1 MVRTL
6 RTDCDKRAL
15 VVQLSHAESKRRVA
29 LEEYWQHVIA
39 EGVPCCRTMRDCRL
53 AEREDE
59 AARNAKEGDDVF

>member
-15 VVQLSHAESKRRVA
+15 VVQLVHAESKRCVA
-29 LEEYWQHVIA
+29 LEEYWQHMIA

-53 AEREDE
+53 AEHEDE
-59 AARNAKEGDDVF
+59 AARKAEEGDNVF